1 MEKVL
6 LEVWVNDMVTDCV
19 ITLSESVTKDE
30 NGERVWHDK
39 EKNIATAKKVAYRID
54 MFVKEKDG
62 QYSKINI
69 SSNSIKKIHEE
80 ILRIESI
87 NCTLELDY

>member
-6 LEVWVNDMVTDCV
+6 LEVSVNDIQTDCV
-19 ITLSESVTKDE
+19 ITLSESVTTDE

-39 EKNIATAKKVAYRID
+39 EKNIVAAKKYAYKID

-62 QYSKINI
+62 QYKKINI

-87 NCTLELDY
+87 DATIELD